1 MNLPCST
8 YEFGL
13 NLTESRELSGQSAS
27 QILEIMM
34 QSNPVN
40 TDTDGSIK
48 SDFEKI

>member
-1 MNLPCST
+1 M
-8 YEFGL
+8 YEFGS

-34 QSNPVN
+34 RSNPVDK
-40 TDTDGSIK
+40 DTDGSIK

>member
-1 MNLPCST
+1 ML
-8 YEFGL
+8 EFGS
-13 NLTESRELSGQSAS
+13 NLTESGELSDQSAS

-34 QSNPVN
+34 QSNSVN

>member
-40 TDTDGSIK
+40 TDTDGFIK